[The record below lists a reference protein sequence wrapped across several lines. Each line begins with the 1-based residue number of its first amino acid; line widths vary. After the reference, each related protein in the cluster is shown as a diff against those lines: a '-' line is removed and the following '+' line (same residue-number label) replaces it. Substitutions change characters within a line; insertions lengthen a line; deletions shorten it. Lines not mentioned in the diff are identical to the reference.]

1 MASLFGHSEGQEMS
15 VTSGRRLARA
25 MPGEGIQ
32 RYTRSGASGRV
43 ARGARRWAGVAGY
56 ALVLAV
62 SLAALLLLIGP
73 PQAVTFPSHA
83 PSAFAFEVWLQ
94 SSGAPLDGAATLAR
108 DAAWLVWTWATTSLL
123 IEILLAVA
131 ETGPARGARWVRAVR
146 ALADRAALPLARH
159 VVAASL
165 SVQVGLRAVGP
176 VLGVLP
182 PPMVAYA
189 ATTSPVDRQ
198 ATSVPAA
205 AAETPAP
212 AEDADTY
219 VVRAGDS
226 LWSISEQV
234 YGSGH
239 EYPLLIAA
247 NSGRRMSDGRLFDNR
262 GVIHPGWV
270 LSVPPP
276 NQDVGHADNG
286 RRMYVVRHG
295 DCLSGIAYRL
305 LGDSARW
312 PELFELNRGATT
324 PDGRQLTSPSLIWP
338 GLVLE
343 LPPDTTGDTA
353 QQDSPDDA
361 NLPMPGGGDETAEP
375 RAPDVGVPPAPVATA
390 APTATLTDPQ
400 PTAAADATAVLTT
413 PPPTVEEATPPPA
426 VALEPVAPPSTSS
439 PRPLPEA
446 LTVAEGLGALV
457 VGGGLVGVGLARRRR
472 SLPPLPVLPESDIKV
487 EEGFAD
493 ADPGRGLADHL
504 PGRRLAE
511 QDPVMLLVAHLMRIL
526 HEHGGDAL
534 ARGTRVAM
542 ARHGRSSTTLEL
554 TAPIA
559 EQQQLLTLAPGVA
572 SPLGRAVEAETELT
586 PDGDVALRLHGLR
599 RAGLQPARMGTGES
613 ALPTMVPIGVL
624 ADRQELSANWDML
637 GHVLVSSPVGGG
649 APVVLTSLLAHLA
662 ARRRPAQL
670 QVRTIASPRDLPRA
684 LLALPHHY
692 GPTVDPLDQEAVAA
706 VLSEV
711 RAELDRRL
719 LAESSADWPD
729 LVLVVAE
736 LMELVPYIGLLGQ
749 LGEQG
754 AACGVRLLAASTRP
768 GVEVASHPLLTDF
781 ATRLVQ
787 RTADEDESVAL
798 LGTADAAYLGGGG
811 RLLFRFEHR
820 APVELYAYRV
830 GSADLDRLV
839 EVMRTAYGNAGD
851 RGVRPAPSE
860 PASRTVITST
870 DSQQG
875 DAHIDHESS
884 EEAPNEDEGEET
896 VTTTADD
903 SVDAEVVASTEEV
916 DGCGDLLPPESAALL
931 EVQCFGGPRVLRGG
945 DELWP
950 SREAGREVK
959 PFQLLLFLAAHSADG
974 VDRDRAAVA
983 LLAEDE
989 SVDPA
994 TTLRQW
1000 RHRVRS
1006 FLGRLVPDLPADPF
1020 EDAGRICRLNPEI
1033 VRSDVQ
1039 RFLAL
1044 ERWAKSRA
1052 CLNPE
1057 AAYEGMRALY
1067 VGDLFGRS
1075 AAQPY
1080 PWAVGPRA
1088 DGTSLAQE
1096 YRQLYQDATRVLAER
1111 YAATTDDPGRAER
1124 ALELYEELT
1133 RLDPTNER
1141 LWCALFRLHTQ
1152 MGDRA
1157 TLERDWRRLCQTLD
1171 EIEPGTKPR
1180 VTTTDLYQQS
1190 LRALAAQPSAP
1201 ALTRA

>member
-32 RYTRSGASGRV
+32 RHTRSGASGRV

-94 SSGAPLDGAATLAR
+94 SSGAPLDGAATLAC

-131 ETGPARGARWVRAVR
+131 ETGPARGARWFRAVR

-247 NSGRRMSDGRLFDNR
+247 NSGRRMSDGRLFDDR

-270 LSVPPP
+270 LSVPAPH
-276 NQDVGHADNG
+276 QDVGRADDG

-324 PDGRQLTSPSLIWP
+324 LDGRQLTSPSLIWP
-338 GLVLE
+338 GLVLD
-343 LPPDTTGDTA
+343 LPPDADGDTPE
-353 QQDSPDDA
+353 QDSPDA
-361 NLPMPGGGDETAEP
+361 NPPMPGAADETAEP
-375 RAPDVGVPPAPVATA
+375 RAPDVGVPPAPSATA
-390 APTATLTDPQ
+390 APTATPADPQ
-400 PTAAADATAVLTT
+400 PTAVADPTAVSTA
-413 PPPTVEEATPPPA
+413 PPTSTEEATAPPA
-426 VALEPVAPPSTSS
+426 VALEPVAPTATSS
-439 PRPLPEA
+439 PRPSPEA
-446 LTVAEGLGALV
+446 LTVAEGLGALL
-457 VGGGLVGVGLARRRR
+457 VGGGLVGVGMARRRR

-504 PGRRLAE
+504 PGPRLAE
-511 QDPVMLLVAHLMRIL
+511 QEPVMLLVAHLMRFL
-526 HEHGGDAL
+526 HEHGGDGL
-534 ARGTRVAM
+534 AQSTRVAM

-572 SPLGRAVEAETELT
+572 SLLGRAVQAETELT

-599 RAGLQPARMGTGES
+599 RAGLQPARMGTGEP

-637 GHVLVSSPVGGG
+637 GHILVSSPVGGG
-649 APVVLTSLLAHLA
+649 APAVLTSLLAHLA

-768 GVEVASHPLLTDF
+768 SVEVASHPLLTDF

-839 EVMRTAYGNAGD
+839 EVMRTAYGAAGD
-851 RGVRPAPSE
+851 RGLRPAPSE
-860 PASRTVITST
+860 PASRIDTTARE
-870 DSQQG
+870 SQQG
-875 DAHIDHESS
+875 DVHGDRESLGETPYEDED
-884 EEAPNEDEGEET
+884 EEAVTATANEP
-896 VTTTADD
+896 VA
-903 SVDAEVVASTEEV
+903 AKVVASEDRD
-916 DGCGDLLPPESAALL
+916 DGCGDLLPPQSAALL

-1111 YAATTDDPGRAER
+1111 YAATTDDPQRAER

-1141 LWCALFRLHTQ
+1141 LWCALFRLHAQ

-1157 TLERDWRRLCQTLD
+1157 ALERDWRRLCQTLD